1 MKSTEKLTNYAVS
14 VQSISSD
21 CSVFKISFRRIN
33 YMDPE
38 VAAILVSGLR
48 YLGAGLAMIGTLGA
62 GLGIGI
68 LGSGAMQGI
77 ARNPD
82 AAGAIQI
89 NMILAIAFAEA
100 VAIYALV
107 VALVILFVG

>member
-1 MKSTEKLTNYAVS
+1 MTPEAA
-14 VQSISSD
+14 QSL
-21 CSVFKISFRRIN
+21 
-33 YMDPE
+33 
-38 VAAILVSGLR
+38 AQGLKF
-48 YLGAGLAMIGTLGA
+48 LAAGLAMVGTFGP

-68 LGSGAMQGI
+68 LAFGAMQGI

-82 AAGAIQI
+82 AAGMIQI

-107 VALVILFVG
+107 VAMLILFVG

>member
-1 MKSTEKLTNYAVS
+1 MT
-14 VQSISSD
+14 
-21 CSVFKISFRRIN
+21 
-33 YMDPE
+33 PE
-38 VAAILVSGLR
+38 AAQTLAQGLKF
-48 YLGAGLAMIGTLGA
+48 LAAGLAMIGTFGP

-68 LGSGAMQGI
+68 LAFGAMQGI

-82 AAGAIQI
+82 AAGMIQI

-107 VALVILFVG
+107 VAMLILFVG

>member
-1 MKSTEKLTNYAVS
+1 MDLTPLIDALKY
-14 VQSISSD
+14 I
-21 CSVFKISFRRIN
+21 
-33 YMDPE
+33 
-38 VAAILVSGLR
+38 
-48 YLGAGLAMIGTLGA
+48 GAGLAMIGTLGA

-82 AAGAIQI
+82 AAGTIQI

-107 VALVILFVG
+107 VALIILFVG

>member
-1 MKSTEKLTNYAVS
+1 
-14 VQSISSD
+14 
-21 CSVFKISFRRIN
+21 
-33 YMDPE
+33 MDPE
-38 VAAILVSGLR
+38 VAQILVSGLR

-107 VALVILFVG
+107 VALVILFV

>member
-1 MKSTEKLTNYAVS
+1 MEEAAAVALANGMKFL
-14 VQSISSD
+14 
-21 CSVFKISFRRIN
+21 
-33 YMDPE
+33 
-38 VAAILVSGLR
+38 AAGF
-48 YLGAGLAMIGTLGA
+48 AMVGTFGA

-68 LGSGAMQGI
+68 LGFGAVQGI

-107 VALVILFVG
+107 VAMLILFVG

>member
-1 MKSTEKLTNYAVS
+1 
-14 VQSISSD
+14 
-21 CSVFKISFRRIN
+21 
-33 YMDPE
+33 
-38 VAAILVSGLR
+38 
-48 YLGAGLAMIGTLGA
+48 
-62 GLGIGI
+62 
-68 LGSGAMQGI
+68 MQGI

-82 AAGAIQI
+82 AAGTIQI

>member
-1 MKSTEKLTNYAVS
+1 MTPEAAEALAQGIKLLA
-14 VQSISSD
+14 
-21 CSVFKISFRRIN
+21 
-33 YMDPE
+33 
-38 VAAILVSGLR
+38 
-48 YLGAGLAMIGTLGA
+48 AGLAMVGTFGP

-68 LGSGAMQGI
+68 LGFGAMQGI

-82 AAGAIQI
+82 AAGMIQI

-107 VALVILFVG
+107 VAMLILFVG

>member
-1 MKSTEKLTNYAVS
+1 
-14 VQSISSD
+14 
-21 CSVFKISFRRIN
+21 
-33 YMDPE
+33 MDPE
-38 VAAILVSGLR
+38 TMTILVQGLK
-48 YLGAGLAMIGTLGA
+48 YIGAGLAMIGTLGA

-82 AAGAIQI
+82 AAGSIQI

>member
-1 MKSTEKLTNYAVS
+1 MT
-14 VQSISSD
+14 
-21 CSVFKISFRRIN
+21 
-33 YMDPE
+33 PE
-38 VAAILVSGLR
+38 AMEVLIQGLK
-48 YLGAGLAMIGTLGA
+48 YIGAGLAMVGTLGA

-82 AAGAIQI
+82 AAGTIQV

>member
-1 MKSTEKLTNYAVS
+1 MELT
-14 VQSISSD
+14 
-21 CSVFKISFRRIN
+21 
-33 YMDPE
+33 PE
-38 VAAILVSGLR
+38 VAEIIVRGLK
-48 YLGAGLAMIGTLGA
+48 YIGAGLAMVGTLGA

-82 AAGAIQI
+82 AAGTIQI

>member
-1 MKSTEKLTNYAVS
+1 MQLT
-14 VQSISSD
+14 
-21 CSVFKISFRRIN
+21 
-33 YMDPE
+33 PE
-38 VAAILVSGLR
+38 VAQILVVGLK
-48 YLGAGLAMIGTLGA
+48 YLGAGLAMVGTLGA

-82 AAGAIQI
+82 TAGTIQI